1 MATDNDETIRTD
13 LRGLG
18 ADATDAT
25 TASPPPEPVS
35 PRTPT
40 ASLQGEIRRLSER
53 LQSATAM
60 REASRL
66 STPAASDVG
75 AHAPEGDSPASS
87 PSRGGTDEEST
98 PPRGGADDDATARL
112 VADMNELK
120 DKFRFNEDA
129 MRIQSD
135 ENAFLRDQVVRL
147 ETKLDRSQVEVMR
160 LGEKADEGTWN
171 KMSGKDN
178 DGTWNESKYGKS
190 KAAFGFGLS
199 MEQGGSDDPPPSA
212 PSGDGGYNLNI
223 DGGNSPVCGNFIY

>member
-25 TASPPPEPVS
+25 TASLSPEPVS

-87 PSRGGTDEEST
+87 PSRGGT
-98 PPRGGADDDATARL
+98 
-112 VADMNELK
+112 
-120 DKFRFNEDA
+120 
-129 MRIQSD
+129 SD
-135 ENAFLRDQVVRL
+135 
-147 ETKLDRSQVEVMR
+147 
-160 LGEKADEGTWN
+160 
-171 KMSGKDN
+171 
-178 DGTWNESKYGKS
+178 
-190 KAAFGFGLS
+190 
-199 MEQGGSDDPPPSA
+199 
-212 PSGDGGYNLNI
+212 
-223 DGGNSPVCGNFIY
+223 

>member
-25 TASPPPEPVS
+25 TASLSPEPVS

-75 AHAPEGDSPASS
+75 AHAPEGDSLASS
-87 PSRGGTDEEST
+87 PSRGGTDEEAAT
-98 PPRGGADDDATARL
+98 PPRGEADDDATARL

-135 ENAFLRDQVVRL
+135 ENAFLREQVVRL

-190 KAAFGFGLS
+190 KALPVREGPSPARPTTTRSRS
-199 MEQGGSDDPPPSA
+199 MEANELSNSIAEIVVDPR
-212 PSGDGGYNLNI
+212 
-223 DGGNSPVCGNFIY
+223 